1 MALTQKEHH
10 HHQHHGKNSA
20 LIYLFGDFVHNF
32 TDGIAVGASFMI
44 STKMGIITTFAI
56 TVHEIPHEIGDFAYL
71 FKHNYSLWAILKSQV
86 LTSFG
91 ALVGGILGTH
101 YLKIKMNF

>member
-1 MALTQKEHH
+1 MIVKDHH
-10 HHQHHGKNSA
+10 HHDHGHRGKNSA

-44 STKMGIITTFAI
+44 STKMGIVTTFAI

-71 FKHNYSLWAILKSQV
+71 FKHNYSLGAIFKSQV
-86 LTSFG
+86 LTSLG
-91 ALVGGILGTH
+91 ALVGGILGKA
-101 YLKIKMNF
+101 LFK